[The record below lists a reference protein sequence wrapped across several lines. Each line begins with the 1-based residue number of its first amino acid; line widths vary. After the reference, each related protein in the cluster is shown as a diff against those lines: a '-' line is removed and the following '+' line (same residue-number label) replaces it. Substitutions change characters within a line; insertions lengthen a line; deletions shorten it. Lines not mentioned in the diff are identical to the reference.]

1 MNEQKKENINIKNIS
16 NHNNSDGKEK
26 SSIPSKNG
34 SWYYPSQKQFYNTT
48 KKKGY
53 SFSQEDLNM
62 ALKIH
67 NAVNEETWNKIMKK
81 EQKYFDICKEQK
93 LIKFVGYPTKL
104 SIKAFMLT
112 LIGYNKP
119 FDRHEWYIDRCGNTI
134 KYIIDYYDGKKEKN
148 SAVSIYI
155 DARPQLN
162 HQNAIDNVKI
172 IYIKICRF
180 LNNLF

>member
-34 SWYYPSQKQFYNTT
+34 SWYYPSQKQFYTQQ
-48 KKKGY
+48 KKKG
-53 SFSQEDLNM
+53 
-62 ALKIH
+62 
-67 NAVNEETWNKIMKK
+67 
-81 EQKYFDICKEQK
+81 KEQK

>member
-1 MNEQKKENINIKNIS
+1 
-16 NHNNSDGKEK
+16 
-26 SSIPSKNG
+26 
-34 SWYYPSQKQFYNTT
+34 
-48 KKKGY
+48 
-53 SFSQEDLNM
+53 
-62 ALKIH
+62 
-67 NAVNEETWNKIMKK
+67 
-81 EQKYFDICKEQK
+81 
-93 LIKFVGYPTKL
+93 
-104 SIKAFMLT
+104 MLT